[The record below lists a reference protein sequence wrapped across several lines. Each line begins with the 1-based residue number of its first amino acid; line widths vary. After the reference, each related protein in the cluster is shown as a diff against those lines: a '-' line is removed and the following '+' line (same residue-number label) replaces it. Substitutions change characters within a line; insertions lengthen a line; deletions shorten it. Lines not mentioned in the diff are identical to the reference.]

1 MSRKS
6 YEVAAITEDD
16 GPASSY
22 AVPMIIS
29 IHNRISDRR
38 VAVQRHKEGHANKYI
53 QPTRRDVRAPDVW
66 FGTSFAKEISAA
78 NRLWSR
84 ATNRSFG
91 VFPKPSLQQDH
102 SEQRHQGDTC
112 PRHRKRRASR
122 GGSSLTS
129 GVRLLQWDG
138 RTTAGCRWTCGSE
151 WYGCG
156 RINDKA

>member
-53 QPTRRDVRAPDVW
+53 QHCFMNIISCRAD
-66 FGTSFAKEISAA
+66 
-78 NRLWSR
+78 
-84 ATNRSFG
+84 
-91 VFPKPSLQQDH
+91 
-102 SEQRHQGDTC
+102 
-112 PRHRKRRASR
+112 
-122 GGSSLTS
+122 
-129 GVRLLQWDG
+129 
-138 RTTAGCRWTCGSE
+138 TAGCTSARCMVRNLVREGYVAE
-151 WYGCG
+151 VGCSG
-156 RINDKA
+156 TASRS